1 MKDIVVGLIGFGTVG
16 AGAVDIL
23 LNKRE
28 LVRDKLGSYI
38 NLKKIADLDLTT
50 DRGVEVDPTILT
62 TNAYDV
68 INDPDIQIVIEL
80 IGGYEPAR
88 TFILEAIKRGK
99 HVVTANKALL
109 ANHGAE
115 IFAAAIAGK
124 TDVAFE
130 ASVCGGIP
138 VIRAIREGL
147 TANSILRLCGIL
159 NGTANYILT
168 KMSLEGVAFADAL
181 KQAQNL
187 GYAEADPTYD
197 VEGIDTAHKLAILI
211 SLSYGAKVDFHDK
224 NFFIEGITGLTPL
237 DIAYAADLGYRVKL
251 MAISRI
257 HDDGIEARVH
267 PTMIPKSH
275 VLANVLEAYNAVHIT
290 GHAVGDILLYG
301 LGAGRMP
308 TGSAVVSDLIDLGR
322 NILNGIS
329 VRVPPLSFMPDRMS
343 NLSLKPID
351 DLVMEYYMRFTAMD
365 QPGVLATI
373 GGILGKHNISLAAVL
388 QKGRKGNGNG
398 VPVIMLTHEAR
409 EADVQAAVAEIDQ
422 TQVVVPPTMV
432 IRIES

>member
-1 MKDIVVGLIGFGTVG
+1 
-16 AGAVDIL
+16 
-23 LNKRE
+23 
-28 LVRDKLGSYI
+28 
-38 NLKKIADLDLTT
+38 
-50 DRGVEVDPTILT
+50 
-62 TNAYDV
+62 
-68 INDPDIQIVIEL
+68 
-80 IGGYEPAR
+80 
-88 TFILEAIKRGK
+88 
-99 HVVTANKALL
+99 
-109 ANHGAE
+109 
-115 IFAAAIAGK
+115 
-124 TDVAFE
+124 
-130 ASVCGGIP
+130 
-138 VIRAIREGL
+138 
-147 TANSILRLCGIL
+147 
-159 NGTANYILT
+159 
-168 KMSLEGVAFADAL
+168 MSLEGVAFADAL
-181 KQAQNL
+181 KQAQDL

-224 NFFIEGITGLTPL
+224 NFFIEGITGITPL

-275 VLANVLEAYNAVHIT
+275 VLANVLQAYNAVHIT

-322 NILNGIS
+322 NILNGVS
-329 VRVPPLSFMPDRMS
+329 VRVPPLSFMPDRMN

-373 GGILGKHNISLAAVL
+373 GGILGKHNISLAAVI
-388 QKGRKGNGNG
+388 QKGRKGVGNG